1 MSEVNWPGD
10 HAELFAQLARQRD
23 RYEQLVN
30 NISDLLMLIE
40 PDGTVAFCNR
50 HRDLPPGG
58 TTYPPVGAR
67 ATDCVAEADRP
78 TVAAA
83 IKDVLEGRV
92 AMREL
97 LFRISDGGDERII
110 EGTLRP
116 VVQDGRV
123 TQVQFLGRDVTE
135 RERAAEALRR
145 ANESLTRRQA
155 ELQRDL
161 DVAAK
166 IHTSLLPAPLVNDW
180 VLIDL
185 HHVPLLG
192 VGGDYVY
199 IYRDEPQR
207 PAVVVFDVAGHGIA
221 SALVAN
227 RFHSAVYAIMHEG
240 SPLPEMLQRLNRFI
254 YEKFSDLGVF
264 VTLLAVQLD
273 LPAGQLCYCGAGHPP
288 GLLKR
293 ARTSLIDKLPS
304 QHLPIG
310 VAASPFLGEPVG
322 RVEIAPGDVLWLY
335 TDGLMELR
343 REPEGILGV
352 EGLVGHLRRCNLS
365 QPNPGMAR
373 RCMETVLGKDTA
385 PEDDITLVTAAVRRT
400 GDNQSPDR
408 QD

>member
-1 MSEVNWPGD
+1 MSDVNWPRD
-10 HAELFAQLARQRD
+10 QAELLAQLAQQRD
-23 RYEQLVN
+23 RYEQLVS

-40 PDGTVAFCNR
+40 PDGTVSFCNR
-50 HRDLPPGG
+50 HRELPPGG
-58 TTYPPVGAR
+58 ASYPPPGAR

-78 TVAAA
+78 AVTGA
-83 IKDVLEGRV
+83 IRDVLEGRV

-97 LFRISDGGDERII
+97 LFRIRDGGGERII

-116 VVQDGRV
+116 VVQDGQV
-123 TQVQFLGRDVTE
+123 VQVQFLGRDVTE
-135 RERAAEALRR
+135 RERATEALRK
-145 ANESLTRRQA
+145 AHESLTRRQA

-166 IHTSLLPAPLVNDW
+166 IHISLLPAPLVNDR
-180 VLIDL
+180 VIIDL
-185 HHVPLLG
+185 HHLPLLG

-199 IYRDEPQR
+199 IHGADPDR
-207 PAVVVFDVAGHGIA
+207 PAVVIFDVAGHGVA

-240 SPLPEMLQRLNRFI
+240 SPPQEMIQRLNRFI

-264 VTLLAVQLD
+264 VTLFAVRLD
-273 LPAGQLCYCGAGHPP
+273 LPAGRLCYCGAGHPP

-293 ARTSLIDKLPS
+293 ARTGRVDKLPS

-310 VAASPFLGEPVG
+310 VAASPFLGEPDG
-322 RVEIAPGDVLWLY
+322 QVEIAPGDVLWLY

-352 EGLVGHLRRCNLS
+352 EGLVGHLQGCDLS
-365 QPNPGMAR
+365 DPSPGMAR
-373 RCMETVLGKDTA
+373 RCMDAVLGEDSE
-385 PEDDITLVTAAVRRT
+385 PEDDITLLTAAVL
-400 GDNQSPDR
+400 DKADEV
-408 QD
+408 